1 MFKMADTLS
10 AAMDEIIRHAAP
22 SVNARHSY
30 FTFPNFG
37 LCALRPPVKKKLLPQ
52 PAEARIQHC
61 NGGCP
66 LCFGQPPFQ
75 VCSFCFAQFQLFQLL
90 PTDTLCREL
99 KKRVASVRVKEYGTR
114 A

>member
-1 MFKMADTLS
+1 MFKTADTLS

-30 FTFPNFG
+30 SHFIIMAYV
-37 LCALRPPVKKKLLPQ
+37 LLRPRMKKKLLPQ
-52 PAEARIQHC
+52 PAEAHIQPC
-61 NGGCP
+61 KGAALFVLGS
-66 LCFGQPPFQ
+66 PFQ
-75 VCSFCFAQFQLFQLL
+75 VCSFCFAQFQLSQLL